1 MTGNSD
7 ATPPLPIV
15 ILISGHG
22 SNLQAIID
30 AVRSGELPV
39 EIRCVISN
47 RPDAYGLLRAR
58 EAGIPTRIV
67 NHSVYT
73 DRRVFD
79 HDLLQTIDAF
89 QPSLVVLAGFMRILG
104 PGLIDHYQG
113 RMMNIHPS
121 LLPAYP
127 GLDTHQRVI
136 DAKEKHHGASVHF
149 VTNELD
155 SGPVIIQ
162 GRVSVSPDDDVNS
175 LNARVQELEHHIYP
189 LAIKWFAER
198 RLELAGDTIMFD
210 RKPLSQPVEYR
221 Q

>member
-1 MTGNSD
+1 MTGNND
-7 ATPPLPIV
+7 ATHSLPIV

-22 SNLQAIID
+22 SNLQAMID

-47 RPDAYGLLRAR
+47 RPNAYGLLRAR

-67 NHSVYT
+67 NHTVYT

-79 HDLLQTIDAF
+79 HDLLHTIDAF

-127 GLDTHQRVI
+127 GLNTHQRVI

-162 GRVSVSPDDDVNS
+162 GRISVSPDDDVNS
-175 LNARVQELEHHIYP
+175 LNARVRELEHQIYP

-198 RLELAGDTIMFD
+198 RLELAGDTILLD
-210 RKPLSQPVEYR
+210 NKPLSQPVEY
-221 Q
+221 QQ

>member
-39 EIRCVISN
+39 DIRCVISN

-198 RLELAGDTIMFD
+198 RLELAGDRIMFD